1 MRYHGNY
8 CGPWWSAGKIQASVN
23 DPTVEPIDEFD
34 NSCRIHDA
42 AYADGADLYDADSE
56 FVTDNMLKGPKRT
69 LAALAV
75 GAQLAIRQ
83 TRNVFYTKKQNMT
96 KQRLRTNNKT
106 NPSSGKKTNKSPN
119 LRGANSGNDSM
130 VAAPVS
136 IATRR
141 TGMSASVT
149 NLNDGIVRI
158 RHRAFVKPIT
168 SFLSYTAEKLS
179 CNPGL
184 SGSFPW
190 LGQLARK
197 YDMYRFTS
205 LKYSYRSVTATSTP
219 GVVMLSFDYDAA
231 DDAPTTKSKQAQT
244 IPNAESNSWNNV
256 DLVVKTDNTWRFVR
270 PGILANNLD
279 VKTYDLGSLFYSSVY
294 GTGVVT
300 GELYVEYTIELKRPS
315 DGVID
320 SGSQRYNTTA
330 FSTPFASALSPSGYL
345 PYTVTTNNQLTFL
358 TSGEYVFTISAT
370 GTGLTTAPSTP
381 TISTS
386 GSGQV
391 ANVFSIVN
399 ATATV
404 TTCRVRAE
412 NGDILSISGAGA
424 GASLISMFI
433 RVSVADYDTFL

>member
-1 MRYHGNY
+1 
-8 CGPWWSAGKIQASVN
+8 
-23 DPTVEPIDEFD
+23 
-34 NSCRIHDA
+34 
-42 AYADGADLYDADSE
+42 
-56 FVTDNMLKGPKRT
+56 
-69 LAALAV
+69 
-75 GAQLAIRQ
+75 
-83 TRNVFYTKKQNMT
+83 
-96 KQRLRTNNKT
+96 
-106 NPSSGKKTNKSPN
+106 
-119 LRGANSGNDSM
+119 
-130 VAAPVS
+130 
-136 IATRR
+136 
-141 TGMSASVT
+141 
-149 NLNDGIVRI
+149 
-158 RHRAFVKPIT
+158 
-168 SFLSYTAEKLS
+168 
-179 CNPGL
+179 
-184 SGSFPW
+184 
-190 LGQLARK
+190 
-197 YDMYRFTS
+197 
-205 LKYSYRSVTATSTP
+205 
-219 GVVMLSFDYDAA
+219 MLSFDYDAA

-412 NGDILSISGAGA
+412 NGDILSISSAGA